1 MNYVPKS
8 LSRFGHRRIL
18 KLQKSSPTILVIGGV
33 VGFGVTAVLA
43 AKASRKIDP
52 IIEDHKKAR
61 LDVDMTAVS
70 QRDMQMQLANL
81 YANTSMKFV
90 RLYTPT
96 LVVGTLSTASVL
108 QGHKILQTRHL
119 ATMAA
124 YGGLMDQFKSY
135 RARVAETVGSELE
148 REIHAGAIGKY
159 EEDPDHPGEYKQ
171 VAKYDKRRVENYL
184 QPFFDESNRNW
195 TTDSTSN
202 LAFLKAV
209 QAHMNRRLNIIGYV
223 FLYEVYEALGWERF
237 PEAMVSG
244 WVMGGDGDNYV
255 DFGFLTE
262 ETPEAIMFR
271 NGAERSVRLNFNI
284 DGIIWDKI

>member
-1 MNYVPKS
+1 MNYVPKG
-8 LSRFGHRRIL
+8 LSRLGHRQIL
-18 KLQKSSPTILVIGGV
+18 KLRKSSPTILVIGGV
-33 VGFGVTAVLA
+33 VGFGATAVLA
-43 AKASRKIDP
+43 AKATRKIDP

-61 LDVDMTAVS
+61 IDIEMTAVS
-70 QRDMQMQLANL
+70 ERELQRQIAML
-81 YANTSMKFV
+81 YTTTSKRFI

-108 QGHKILQTRHL
+108 QGHKILRGRHL

-124 YGGLMDQFKSY
+124 YTGLLDQFKSY

-148 REIHAGAIGKY
+148 REIHAGAIGTY

-171 VAKYDKRRVENYL
+171 VAKYEKKPVDNYL

-195 TTDSTSN
+195 TTDAHSN
-202 LAFLKAV
+202 LLFLKAV
-209 QAHMNRRLNIIGYV
+209 QAHMNRRLEIIGYV

-237 PEAMVSG
+237 PEAMVTG

-255 DFGFLTE
+255 DLGFLSE
-262 ETPEAIMFR
+262 DTPEAIMFR

-284 DGIIWDKI
+284 DGLIWNKI